1 MPLAILTGG
10 KECSLFVLMSIWRE
24 GVTVDDEKDPLDRA
38 VDAAIEACEGDARA
52 AVKAFIIA
60 NQFLQDE
67 LEELRA
73 AVSKGYRRKAS

>member
-38 VDAAIEACEGDARA
+38 VDAAIEACEGDPRA
-52 AVKAFIIA
+52 ALRALIIA
-60 NQFLQDE
+60 GVYLQ
-67 LEELRA
+67 EELDQAHA
-73 AVSKGYRRKAS
+73 AASWGYRRKAS